1 MIRLLSL
8 DLLGIFRQNFNA
20 IRRIIEQIGKQ
31 QLIKKDSTSANS
43 LLQLADKI
51 LEILPLVNDEIMVDE
66 LTDIMS
72 ASLWNLNEAQ
82 ISHDRSDRVKELLQN
97 NDYRNASFFIYIYL
111 QCSENTQRMI
121 REWIKNWNPGNSVE
135 DYRTYLVGI
144 QAGAISMS
152 TVQKEKIVKF
162 LKEQETS
169 YVDYRKRGI
178 LDSRNQSLVRCI
190 LNLVSIAIIGKV
202 EDKTWIIKICKEY
215 QLKLALWLLDMNNE
229 DNWKDFQPEWLN
241 QCDSELLQRI
251 AENKQWCFKIATIM
265 KKEYLERKIDE
276 GVIEKYFRYFA

>member
-229 DNWKDFQPEWLN
+229 DNWKDFQPMVE
-241 QCDSELLQRI
+241 S
-251 AENKQWCFKIATIM
+251 
-265 KKEYLERKIDE
+265 
-276 GVIEKYFRYFA
+276 V